1 VGVHFGE
8 EHDVSFFPEFFA
20 EGQLL
25 RPAVFL
31 AEDFDAVGDV
41 FCVEVELLS
50 LRWRVWKRIFCR
62 NLGSSS
68 LGVMS

>member
-1 VGVHFGE
+1 M
-8 EHDVSFFPEFFA
+8 SFFSELFA
-20 EGQLL
+20 EGEFLG
-25 RPAVFL
+25 PAVFL
-31 AEDFDAVGDV
+31 AEDLDAVGDV
-41 FCVEVELLS
+41 FCVEEALLS